1 MPYGRHPAAKSIFPL
16 SHWKIA
22 PVERIR
28 KKMRTIP
35 PDSDNSLP
43 NANKLALFKMC
54 LIGLTLTLFSCGPRN
69 APDSK
74 RRTVDGHFAR
84 AIAGQIPQH
93 GSVYSNMEI
102 EIMRARLALN
112 PKDISAYQT
121 LAEALTR
128 VGNFSEAL
136 SELDKIKAAGARRF
150 ETVFQRAIILEQT
163 GDLPGALAAAEQ
175 AVKMQSSGHLEMGD
189 YFVSRLRWQVD
200 RQNNPAHPS
209 NFLGVPYDSAPEAV
223 AASPKFN
230 QKHLVGLLEYFPTF
244 FDGHLTLGDW
254 LFSRDSDQ
262 LAARAYVRAL
272 QLAPEGDPEGEDQ
285 SRIKRRLHMLEEK
298 WSAKAAASSDLV
310 YLPDYRTKIEEEFKA
325 AAEWRV
331 RFELLEQSLVR
342 ELTAPPKLAIEDPPA
357 PSTSASAS
365 DKEKERNEAMAAV
378 RLPRI
383 DDVERK
389 LKLRNEV
396 GPAYYHVGLVA
407 EKPSPWRIITGA
419 SPYMWAIAGAL
430 TLAVWFLWR
439 KVSGSRKK
447 HRYRL

>member
-1 MPYGRHPAAKSIFPL
+1 M
-16 SHWKIA
+16 
-22 PVERIR
+22 
-28 KKMRTIP
+28 
-35 PDSDNSLP
+35 
-43 NANKLALFKMC
+43 LALSRMC
-54 LIGLTLTLFSCGPRN
+54 LIGLTLTLFSCGPRS

-84 AIAGQIPQH
+84 AIAGQIPHH

-136 SELDKIKAAGARRF
+136 SELDKIEATGARRF
-150 ETVFQRAIILEQT
+150 ETVFQRAIILEHT
-163 GDLPGALAAAEQ
+163 GDLPGALAAAEL

-189 YFVSRLRWQVD
+189 YFLSRLRWQVD
-200 RQNNPAHPS
+200 RQNNPAHS
-209 NFLGVPYDSAPEAV
+209 NNFLGVHYDSPPEAV

-230 QKHLVGLLEYFPTF
+230 QKNLVGLLEFFPTF
-244 FDGHLTLGDW
+244 FDGHLALGDW

-272 QLAPEGDPEGEDQ
+272 HLAPEGEDQ
-285 SRIKRRLHMLEEK
+285 LRIKRRLHMLEEK
-298 WSAKAAASSDLV
+298 WRAKAAASSDLV
-310 YLPDYRTKIEEEFKA
+310 YLPDYRTKIAEEFKA
-325 AAEWRV
+325 AAEWTV
-331 RFELLEQSLVR
+331 HFESLEQSLVR
-342 ELTAPPKLAIEDPPA
+342 ELTEPPVDSQANSL
-357 PSTSASAS
+357 T
-365 DKEKERNEAMAAV
+365 EKERNQTLAAI
-378 RLPRI
+378 RLPKI
-383 DDVERK
+383 DDIERK
-389 LKLRNEV
+389 MKLRNEV

-407 EKPSPWRIITGA
+407 AKPSPWRIITGA

-439 KVSGSRKK
+439 KVSGSSKE
-447 HRYRL
+447 HRYRS